1 MLNAVR
7 LKVVTEKVI
16 FIFWGQYAF
25 FDICN
30 EAIEGGVKLFANTCN
45 SLMGIFFHFG
55 FKIVPFSMVLFVHL
69 VSTI

>member
-30 EAIEGGVKLFANTCN
+30 EPIEGGVELFAKENLC
-45 SLMGIFFHFG
+45 
-55 FKIVPFSMVLFVHL
+55 
-69 VSTI
+69 